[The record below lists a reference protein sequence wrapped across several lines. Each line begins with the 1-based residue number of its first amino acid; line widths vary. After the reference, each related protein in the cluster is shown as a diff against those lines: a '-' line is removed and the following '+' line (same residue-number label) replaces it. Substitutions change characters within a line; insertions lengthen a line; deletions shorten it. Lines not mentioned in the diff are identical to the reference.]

1 MATPETTS
9 PHHFSPTSSSISSQ
23 ILSSIA
29 PSPSETPKHST
40 AQLFATE
47 KEGEEIYL
55 PTSTSTGPAVSTPLY
70 TISAPTTASI
80 QPMQHIRAPY
90 LLPQQHYSPGASI
103 ALNTQTTQSVLS
115 GFSKYSAPQYMP
127 SVIYNLPSDLES
139 FYNQQPNNSDSTNGA
154 TSEHSTLTL
163 SSLSIPSKVSVL
175 SAGGGSATQVSSIH
189 HTTPVMEGKPFNMS
203 GQFSSLPET
212 KFPPPTIIDKVY
224 TCLHA

>member
-1 MATPETTS
+1 MATPETNTS
-9 PHHFSPTSSSISSQ
+9 PHHFSPTSSTVSSQ

-29 PSPSETPKHST
+29 PSPSETPKHSLPA
-40 AQLFATE
+40 AQLFASE

-55 PTSTSTGPAVSTPLY
+55 PTSISTGPVASTPLY
-70 TISAPTTASI
+70 TVSTPTTASI

-90 LLPQQHYSPGASI
+90 LLPQQQQYTPGGGLAS
-103 ALNTQTTQSVLS
+103 NTTQATQSILS
-115 GFSKYSAPQYMP
+115 DFGKYSSPQYMP

-139 FYNQQPNNSDSTNGA
+139 FYNQQHMNSDSTNGA

-189 HTTPVMEGKPFNMS
+189 HTTPVMDGKSFNMP
-203 GQFSSLPET
+203 GQFSSLPEA
-212 KFPPPTIIDKVY
+212 KFQPQAIVDKV
-224 TCLHA
+224 L